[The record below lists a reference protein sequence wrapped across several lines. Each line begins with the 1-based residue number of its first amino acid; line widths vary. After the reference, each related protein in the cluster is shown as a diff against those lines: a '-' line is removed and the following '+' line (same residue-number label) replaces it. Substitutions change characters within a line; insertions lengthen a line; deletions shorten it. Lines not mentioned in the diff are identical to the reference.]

1 MKTLIPILTVTF
13 LVLFGSSTSAEA
25 NCYYRGGGFS
35 RGFVGTKV
43 VSNRGFNRGFVHRS
57 GFTTVRKNFVS
68 KGTVRGVSSR
78 GRSFRGGSFRGGSV
92 RGGSF
97 RGGSVRGV
105 SSRRGSVRGVR
116 RR

>member
-78 GRSFRGGSFRGGSV
+78 GRSFRGGSFRGSSV